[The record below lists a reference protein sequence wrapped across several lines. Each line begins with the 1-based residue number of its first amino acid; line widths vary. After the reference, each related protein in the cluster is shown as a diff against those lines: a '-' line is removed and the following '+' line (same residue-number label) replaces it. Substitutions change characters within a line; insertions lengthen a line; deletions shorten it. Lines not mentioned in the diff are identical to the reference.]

1 MKSSRKKPADSLL
14 RQKKKEQERKN
25 LYTIL
30 KTICGLSTYEDLL
43 LLKEKNF
50 SDLCGVSQVCW
61 NLKEGSFID
70 PLLLKENYT
79 SSHNSFRYCL
89 SLPLE
94 YKGWSGGELIFISNQ
109 KFTAGKQIF
118 LKKVAVAVSSSI
130 YFMEKRIKLEN
141 LKHQWNVAF
150 DSFYRALCIAD
161 ENYKILRAN
170 RSFGQLVGLPK
181 KELLGQ
187 KVFKCLQVDHKEVKE
202 AGFCL
207 SHTINNRQ
215 LEIRSVPLNL
225 EKDRFILL
233 MASDITKENHL
244 QEQLSGRA
252 RETELG
258 FIRGS
263 IAHELNNPLSGMKT
277 LLHIMEVSQEE
288 DSSSKEIIKEMQSA
302 VDRCQKIIKTLLQ
315 ARREPSETE
324 VKISQG
330 I

>member
-1 MKSSRKKPADSLL
+1 M
-14 RQKKKEQERKN
+14 RQQKKEQERKN
-25 LYTIL
+25 LYAIL
-30 KTICGLSTYEDLL
+30 KTICGFSSYENLL
-43 LLKEKNF
+43 FLKEKPF
-50 SDLCGVSQVCW
+50 ADLCEVSQVCW
-61 NLKEGSFID
+61 NLKGGPFIN

-94 YKGWSGGELIFISNQ
+94 YKDWNGGELIFISNQ
-109 KFTAGKQIF
+109 KIIAGKQTF
-118 LKKVAVAVSSSI
+118 LKKVTVAVASSI
-130 YFMEKRIKLEN
+130 YFIEKRAKLES

-150 DSFYRALCIAD
+150 DSFYRALCIMD
-161 ENYKILRAN
+161 ESYKILRAN
-170 RSFGQLVGLPK
+170 QSFGQLVGLPK

-187 KVFKCLQVDHKEVKE
+187 EVFKCLQVDHKEVKD

-233 MASDITKENHL
+233 MASDVTKENHL
-244 QEQLSGRA
+244 QEQLSARA

-277 LLHIMEVSQEE
+277 LLHIMEVSPGG
-288 DSSSKEIIKEMQSA
+288 DSFSKEIIEEMQSA
-302 VDRCQKIIKTLLQ
+302 VNRCQQIIKTLLQ
-315 ARREPSETE
+315 VRCESSETE
-324 VKISQG
+324 VTASQG